1 MNAELKTRTGGQ
13 LLVDCLLNQG
23 AELGYSVP
31 GESYLGVLDALYDAK
46 DDFDL
51 IICRQ
56 EGSVAFMAEAHG
68 RLTGRPG
75 LGFVTRGPGAANAVI
90 GVQTCH
96 LDGTPMIL
104 FVGQVPRRNRERGAF
119 QELDLKGL
127 FGSISKLVMDID
139 HPDRIPEIISRAYRT
154 ACSGRPGPVVI
165 GLPDDMQLEL
175 TQAVPCKKIIPT
187 KTGPSSDG
195 LIQLSEMISTA
206 QRPLI
211 LLGAKPS
218 NWCQTASDDL
228 QKFAGNFDLP
238 VATVFRRQD
247 QFDNSHPNYVGVKGV
262 GNDPELEKL
271 VGEADTLIVLGAE
284 ITDIESNGY
293 TKYDIPN
300 PRQKLIHICD
310 NHYDL
315 GKVFQPDLAIVSDYK
330 ELTSALALLAS
341 ADKTPWSDWVKQ
353 GRENYLKFISD
364 PGHFQKA
371 DLAGIMMWLREN
383 TAEDT
388 IVSFGAGN
396 YTQWVQRYY
405 GYTKFGNQM
414 ATQSA
419 IMGYSVPAAI
429 SASLLYPKRTVLSF
443 AGDGCFLMNGQEL
456 ATAVRYNTKVM
467 FIVINNSLYGSI
479 QMHQEKRFP
488 NRSIACDLTNPEFDK
503 LAQAYGLPAKKVTS
517 LDEFKLAYDELDKN
531 SGPCLIEII
540 TSQDIVTP
548 SIKLSDLRKGL

>member
-1 MNAELKTRTGGQ
+1 MNTELKTRTGGQ

-23 AELGYSVP
+23 AELGYCVP

-46 DDFDL
+46 NDFDL

-68 RLTGRPG
+68 RLTGKPG

-90 GVQTCH
+90 GVQTAH

-104 FVGQVPRRNRERGAF
+104 FVGQVPRKNRERGAF

-139 HPDRIPEIISRAYRT
+139 DPARIPEIISRAYR
-154 ACSGRPGPVVI
+154 ASVSGRPGAVII
-165 GLPDDMQLEL
+165 GLPDDMQLEE
-175 TQAVPCKKIIPT
+175 TSAKVCQPVTPT
-187 KTGPSSDG
+187 KTGPSREA
-195 LIQLSEMISTA
+195 LQQLTSVIAQS

-218 NWCQTASDDL
+218 QWCQAASDHL
-228 QKFAGNFDLP
+228 KNFVEKYDLP

-247 QFDNSHPNYVGVKGV
+247 QFDNNHPNYVGVKGV
-262 GNDPELEKL
+262 GNDPALEKL
-271 VGEADTLIVLGAE
+271 VSEADALIIIGAE

-293 TKYDIPN
+293 TKYEIPN
-300 PRQKLIHICD
+300 PTQQLIHICS
-310 NHYDL
+310 NHNDL
-315 GKVFQPDLAIVSDYK
+315 GRVFQPNLAIVSDYE
-330 ELTSALALLAS
+330 ELTETLSQLS
-341 ADKTPWSDWVKQ
+341 PPNKTPWSDWVKK
-353 GRENYLKFISD
+353 GRKAYQNFSND
-364 PGHFQKA
+364 PGNYQKA
-371 DLAGIMMWLREN
+371 DLAGIMKWLRET
-383 TAEDT
+383 TADDT

-396 YTQWVQRYY
+396 YTQWVQRYFNH
-405 GYTKFGNQM
+405 TKFGTQM

-419 IMGYSVPAAI
+419 VMGYSVPAAI
-429 SASLLYPKRTVLSF
+429 AASLLYPERTILSF
-443 AGDGCFLMNGQEL
+443 AGDGCFLMNGQEI
-456 ATAVRYNTKVM
+456 ATAARYNTKVK

-503 LAQAYGLPAKKVTS
+503 LAIAYGIPAKKVS
-517 LDEFKLAYDELDKN
+517 SFDEFRIAYAELDKID
-531 SGPCLIEII
+531 GPCLIEI
-540 TSQDIVTP
+540 TTDPAIVTP
-548 SIKLSDLRKGL
+548 SIMLTDLRKGS

>member
-1 MNAELKTRTGGQ
+1 MENNPNTRTGGQ
-13 LLVDCLLNQG
+13 LLVECLISQG
-23 AELGYSVP
+23 AKFGYCVP
-31 GESYLGVLDALYDAK
+31 GESYLGVLDALYEVK
-46 DDFDL
+46 DKLEL

-68 RLTGRPG
+68 RLTGLPG

-90 GVQTCH
+90 GVQTAH

-104 FVGQVPRRNRERGAF
+104 FVGQVPRKNRERGAF

-127 FGSISKLVMDID
+127 FGSIAKLVMDID
-139 HPDRIPEIISRAYRT
+139 HADRIPEIISRAYRT

-175 TQAVPCKKIIPT
+175 TQALPCKKIIPT
-187 KTGPSSDG
+187 KTGPGSDS
-195 LIQLSEMISTA
+195 LIQLSEMISAA

-228 QKFAGNFDLP
+228 QKFVENFDLP

-247 QFDNSHPNYVGVKGV
+247 QFDNSHPNYVGIKGV
-262 GNDPELEKL
+262 GNDPQLEKL
-271 VGEADTLIVLGAE
+271 VGEADTLIVIGAE

-293 TKYDIPN
+293 TKYGIPN
-300 PRQKLIHICD
+300 PTQKLIHICA

-330 ELTSALALLAS
+330 EITRALSLLPRAE
-341 ADKTPWSDWVKQ
+341 KTPWSDWVKQ
-353 GRENYLKFISD
+353 GRENYLKFTTD
-364 PGHFQKA
+364 PGHYQEA
-371 DLAGIMMWLREN
+371 DLAGIMMWLRKS

-388 IVSFGAGN
+388 IVTFGAGN

-429 SASLLYPKRTVLSF
+429 SASLLYPERTILSF
-443 AGDGCFLMNGQEL
+443 AGDGCFLMNGQEM
-456 ATAVRYNTKVM
+456 ATAARYNTNVM

-479 QMHQEKRFP
+479 QMHQERRFP
-488 NRSIACDLTNPEFDK
+488 NRSMACDLTNPEFDK
-503 LAQAYGLPAKKVTS
+503 LAQAYGLPARKVTS
-517 LDEFKLAYDELDKN
+517 LDDFKLAYEELDKT
-531 SGPCLIEII
+531 SGPCLIEIV
-540 TSQDIVTP
+540 TGQDILTP
-548 SIKLSDLRKGL
+548 SLKLADLRKGS

>member
-1 MNAELKTRTGGQ
+1 MDKKVNSRTGGQ

-23 AELGYSVP
+23 ATVGYSVP

-46 DDFDL
+46 DNFNL

-56 EGSVAFMAEAHG
+56 EGSVSFMAEAHG
-68 RLTGRPG
+68 RLTGLPG

-104 FVGQVPRRNRERGAF
+104 FVGQVPRKNRERGAF
-119 QELDLKGL
+119 QEFDLKGL
-127 FGSISKLVMDID
+127 FGSMAKLVMDID
-139 HPDRIPEIISRAYRT
+139 HADRIPEIISRAFRV

-175 TQAVPCKKIIPT
+175 TDAVPCQKVLPT
-187 KTGPSSDG
+187 KTGPSKSAIDEARE
-195 LIQLSEMISTA
+195 IIAASN
-206 QRPLI
+206 RPLV

-218 NWCQTASDDL
+218 DWSQQASDNM
-228 QKFAGNFDLP
+228 KRFSENFNLP

-262 GNDPELEKL
+262 GNDPKLEKL
-271 VGEADTLIVLGAE
+271 VSEADTLIVVGAE

-300 PRQKLIHICD
+300 PAQKLIHISN

-315 GKVFQPDLAIVSDYK
+315 GKVFQPDLSIVSDYQ
-330 ELTSALALLAS
+330 ELTQALASLA
-341 ADKTPWSDWVKQ
+341 KIEQTPWSDWVNE
-353 GRENYLKFISD
+353 GRKIYLAFTTD
-364 PGHFQKA
+364 PGHQQKA
-371 DLAGIMMWLREN
+371 DPAGIMMWLREN
-383 TAEDT
+383 TTDDT
-388 IVSFGAGN
+388 MVSFGAGN
-396 YTQWVQRYY
+396 YTQWVQRYF
-405 GYTKFGNQM
+405 GFTKFGNQM

-419 IMGYSVPAAI
+419 VMGYSVPAAI
-429 SASLLYPKRTVLSF
+429 SASLLYPDRTVLSF
-443 AGDGCFLMNGQEL
+443 AGDGCFLMNGQEI
-456 ATAVRYNTKVM
+456 ATAARYNANVK

-479 QMHQEKRFP
+479 QMHQENKFP
-488 NRSIACDLTNPEFDK
+488 NRSIAVELTNPDFDRLALAYGIPARKVTTLNEFIEAYTEFDK
-503 LAQAYGLPAKKVTS
+503 S
-517 LDEFKLAYDELDKN
+517 N
-531 SGPCLIEII
+531 GPSLIEIV

-548 SIKLSDLRKGL
+548 SIKLEDLRGA

>member
-1 MNAELKTRTGGQ
+1 
-13 LLVDCLLNQG
+13 
-23 AELGYSVP
+23 
-31 GESYLGVLDALYDAK
+31 
-46 DDFDL
+46 
-51 IICRQ
+51 ICRQ

-68 RLTGRPG
+68 RLTGQPG

-104 FVGQVPRRNRERGAF
+104 FVGQVPRKNRERGAF

-127 FGSISKLVMDID
+127 FGSIAKLVMDID
-139 HPDRIPEIISRAYRT
+139 HADRIPEIISRAYRT

-165 GLPDDMQLEL
+165 GLPDDMQLGL
-175 TQAVPCKKIIPT
+175 TEALPCQKVIPT
-187 KTGPSSDG
+187 KTGPSNDA
-195 LIQLSEMISTA
+195 INQVAETISISK
-206 QRPLI
+206 RPLI
-211 LLGAKPS
+211 LLGAKPADWAQQS
-218 NWCQTASDDL
+218 SDNL
-228 QKFAGNFDLP
+228 QQFAENFDLP

-247 QFDNSHPNYVGVKGV
+247 QFNNSHPNYVGVKGV
-262 GNDPELEKL
+262 GNDPKLEKL
-271 VGEADTLIVLGAE
+271 VSEADTLVVIGAE

-300 PRQKLIHICD
+300 PKQKLIHMSD

-315 GKVFQPDLAIVSDYK
+315 GKVFQPDIAIVSDYK
-330 ELTSALALLAS
+330 ELTEALASLQKIES
-341 ADKTPWSDWVKQ
+341 TPWSDWVRQ
-353 GRENYLKFISD
+353 GRENYVAFITD
-364 PGHFQKA
+364 PGYYQEA
-371 DLAGIMMWLREN
+371 DTAGIMMWLREN
-383 TAEDT
+383 TADDT
-388 IVSFGAGN
+388 MVSFGAGN

-479 QMHQEKRFP
+479 QMHQEKHFP
-488 NRSIACDLTNPEFDK
+488 NRSIAVDLTNPEFDK
-503 LAQAYGLPAKKVTS
+503 LAIAYGLPAKKVTT
-517 LDEFKLAYDELDKN
+517 LDEFKHAYMELDKVD
-531 SGPCLIEII
+531 GPCLIEII
-540 TSQDIVTP
+540 TSKDIVTP
-548 SIKLSDLRKGL
+548 SISLSDLRGRS